1 MAREVIV
8 VSVNPKV
15 FPRGVT
21 EKLTFFGGIV
31 FAARSFPG
39 VAFAWEGAGFVV
51 DGATSHYDVHTDID
65 LCTWTVWPSFV
76 VDLLCTD
83 RPVLSE

>member
-31 FAARSFPG
+31 FVARSFPG
-39 VAFAWEGAGFVV
+39 VVFA
-51 DGATSHYDVHTDID
+51 
-65 LCTWTVWPSFV
+65 
-76 VDLLCTD
+76 
-83 RPVLSE
+83 